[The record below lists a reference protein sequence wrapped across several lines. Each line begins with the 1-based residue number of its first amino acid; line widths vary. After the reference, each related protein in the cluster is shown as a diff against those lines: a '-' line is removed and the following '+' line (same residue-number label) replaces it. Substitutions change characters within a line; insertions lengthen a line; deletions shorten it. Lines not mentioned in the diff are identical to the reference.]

1 VDYFPS
7 THPSSLTLKIEYY
20 MGDKKHRKIFFN
32 SSIIF
37 FMNYEKKLGGW
48 KEKSRYQIALIPAK
62 TLLNTHNWVNYG

>member
-1 VDYFPS
+1 
-7 THPSSLTLKIEYY
+7 

-62 TLLNTHNWVNYG
+62 SLISSHKVSGKLLMLWVNRG

>member
-1 VDYFPS
+1 
-7 THPSSLTLKIEYY
+7 
-20 MGDKKHRKIFFN
+20 MGDKKHRKIFLN

-62 TLLNTHNWVNYG
+62 SIISSHNFSGNLWVPWVNRG